1 MVTVVLLF
9 TNLIFLFF
17 FFSSFPPLPSPLSI
31 SQQNFNC
38 APSATLLCLSM
49 SFAFAQLKYLVARKK
64 FKEALKPYDVKD
76 VIESYSAGHADLV
89 NKVKGLQ
96 TR

>member
-1 MVTVVLLF
+1 MRH
-9 TNLIFLFF
+9 
-17 FFSSFPPLPSPLSI
+17 I
-31 SQQNFNC
+31 SRTCTQ
-38 APSATLLCLSM
+38 
-49 SFAFAQLKYLVARKK
+49 FAQLKYMAARRK

-96 TR
+96 AR